1 MQIVCHRFFR
11 DCTVV
16 GRGKHSPL
24 FKMGSHAS
32 MPVDEDFQAISSN
45 YKDKCK
51 DSWNR
56 LTCLLHC
63 FELREEEE
71 RRQPQRYRKIPVL
84 QRLVRRRQCLW
95 LIQEAASS
103 NGFHVFFILVHYVFD
118 VVLPSCSHMSKYEH
132 LWQSDLEGGEA
143 WQFTPLMQSLDHDA
157 PTLRQR

>member
-56 LTCLLHC
+56 LTCLLPIALCTSAHG
-63 FELREEEE
+63 FWMNAVDHYVKIRETYDETDVSWIWVSTLS
-71 RRQPQRYRKIPVL
+71 PCIVLSSGRKKNDGNHSVIVKFRCCKDL
-84 QRLVRRRQCLW
+84 CEGDNVCDSSKKQRLPTVSMY
-95 LIQEAASS
+95 SS
-103 NGFHVFFILVHYVFD
+103 Y
-118 VVLPSCSHMSKYEH
+118 
-132 LWQSDLEGGEA
+132 
-143 WQFTPLMQSLDHDA
+143 
-157 PTLRQR
+157 